1 MDFARVFLENH
12 DTDWWPE
19 FTQDAKDALSV
30 FWASRDRNSEVF
42 VFTFIAM
49 NPIVFPEQRSEFC
62 DDLEHARAI
71 VDRIDHAH
79 RKYRRLAKGILIS
92 LCPQFA
98 SLEDRAAN
106 LIVRTTR
113 YLHLE
118 VPREQLLEI
127 AVEWFEAH
135 TGEEIRESG
144 VSIYFQDEYGSDAG
158 GLRREWFYLLGQAI
172 ADDTNG
178 ILVETESHRLA
189 PSAVADNSME
199 FVGKF
204 VAKSIVAGHRVPIR
218 FTKFLLRY
226 ILEGL
231 DSVSLDLDMYK
242 EDHRVHATSL
252 IWIMNNDPSS
262 EGWERATQ
270 DLSFS
275 VDLVHDGHHSVH
287 ELIEGGATIPVTD
300 ENKADYVQR
309 VIEYKLRQS
318 IRPKLESFLTGFYSV
333 LPRERLEGGFTADEL
348 DTVIAGDLEIDV
360 ADLKANTQYIG
371 YTATDQQVV
380 WFWEMVEEF
389 DQEDI
394 SLLVKFTSG
403 TALAPV
409 GGFASLPFKIA
420 RVGLHENPANN
431 PLPSAHT
438 CYNQLD
444 LPAYTSK
451 EELRDKLVRSMILGS
466 EGFGF
471 A

>member
-1 MDFARVFLENH
+1 MKPGWRAF
-12 DTDWWPE
+12 
-19 FTQDAKDALSV
+19 
-30 FWASRDRNSEVF
+30 
-42 VFTFIAM
+42 
-49 NPIVFPEQRSEFC
+49 VFPEQRSEFSN
-62 DDLEHARAI
+62 DLEGARAI
-71 VDRIDHAH
+71 VDRIGHAH
-79 RKYRRLAKGILIS
+79 RKYRRLAKGILID
-92 LCPQFA
+92 LCPQFT
-98 SLEDRAAN
+98 SLEDLAAN

-118 VPREQLLEI
+118 VPREQLLER

-172 ADDTNG
+172 GDDANG
-178 ILVETESHRLA
+178 FLVETESRRLA
-189 PSAVADNSME
+189 PSTVGDISME
-199 FVGKF
+199 FVGKL
-204 VAKSIVAGHRVPIR
+204 VAKAIVAGLRVPIR
-218 FTKFLLRY
+218 FTKFLPRY

-231 DSVSLDLDMYK
+231 DSVSLDLEMYR
-242 EDHRVHATSL
+242 EDHSTHATSL
-252 IWIMNNDPSS
+252 TWIMNNDPSS
-262 EGWERATQ
+262 DGWERATQ

-275 VDLVHDGHHSVH
+275 LDLVHLGQHSVH
-287 ELIEGGATIPVTD
+287 ELSEGGAAIPVTE

-318 IRPKLESFLTGFYSV
+318 IRPKLESFLTEFYSV
-333 LPRERLEGGFTADEL
+333 LPRETLVGSFTVDEL
-348 DTVIAGDLEIDV
+348 DIVIAGYPEIDIV
-360 ADLKANTQYIG
+360 DMRANTQYIG
-371 YTATDQQVV
+371 YTETDQQVV
-380 WFWEMVEEF
+380 WFWEVVEEF

-420 RVGLHENPANN
+420 RVGLHENPAIN